1 MLYYYCTEIKE
12 LQMRIKKMKELRFF
26 KGLSLDD
33 IYVLTGRRISQ
44 PQLSRIE
51 RGISIPS
58 DKDKELISRALK
70 EPVSKA
76 FPESEEEEG

>member
-1 MLYYYCTEIKE
+1 
-12 LQMRIKKMKELRFF
+12 MRIKKMKKLRFF

-58 DKDKELISRALK
+58 DKEKELIARALK
-70 EPVSKA
+70 EPASKT
-76 FPESEEEEG
+76 FPESE

>member
-1 MLYYYCTEIKE
+1 M
-12 LQMRIKKMKELRFF
+12 KKMKEIRFF
-26 KGLSLDD
+26 KELSLDD

-44 PQLSRIE
+44 SQLSRIE

-58 DKDKELISRALK
+58 DEEKELIAHALK

-76 FPESEEEEG
+76 FPESEEEE

>member
-1 MLYYYCTEIKE
+1 
-12 LQMRIKKMKELRFF
+12 MRIKKMKELRFF

-33 IYVLTGRRISQ
+33 IYILTGRKISQ

-58 DKDKELISRALK
+58 DEEKELIARALK
-70 EPVSKA
+70 ESASKA
-76 FPESEEEEG
+76 FPESEEEKG

>member
-1 MLYYYCTEIKE
+1 
-12 LQMRIKKMKELRFF
+12 MRIKKMKELRFF

-58 DKDKELISRALK
+58 DDEKELIARALK
-70 EPVSKA
+70 EPASKA

>member
-1 MLYYYCTEIKE
+1 
-12 LQMRIKKMKELRFF
+12 MRIKKMKELRFF

-58 DKDKELISRALK
+58 EEEKELIALALK
-70 EPVSKA
+70 EPASQA
-76 FPESEEEEG
+76 FPESEEEER